1 MKKILFGFVFA
12 TLLITGC
19 QKPKKLELNTERDPM
34 EYVQVLVPTDRIPA
48 EGGSL
53 AVTVVSEIPYSVSIG
68 QKDQSW
74 LSFTLSNDN
83 GVMFTATPNN
93 SAVLRCASVAL
104 LNEENYSIKRF
115 DIIQDGTDV
124 EPKAFA
130 VEKEAISVRASET
143 TTSFN
148 VMADSDVEWT
158 VLSDQ
163 PSFVPTPASGNG
175 NGTITVTFPVNATSN
190 PVVANLIVATKTVP
204 VKKSSYTVVLTQE
217 GAKVPVKP
225 APGVL
230 AEWHFKT
237 DNINTLNVHFNEDYA
252 TATLTPGNGGLY
264 VEPNV
269 QGKGRIEYYYDVDK
283 TALLEGGDGK
293 GCRRWI
299 GSYGEVCVNGS
310 WPGDYVLW
318 TAEAD
323 APLAA
328 GTKLHIIYTIRP
340 NNNEVMKYWKLEY
353 LDGTTW
359 KLAKE
364 AKQIGDITY
373 TEEFFYTAG
382 SGKQTNSTVE
392 ATVTLSADTEV
403 AQFKMTCVKN
413 AAAGD
418 GTEVQKLAGGYTL
431 RFAGEDCNA
440 KTPHYSVTQHP
451 LIEVVE

>member
-1 MKKILFGFVFA
+1 MKKILYAFA
-12 TLLITGC
+12 CAALLLAGC
-19 QKPKKLELNTERDPM
+19 QSPKKLELDTDPDPM
-34 EYVQVLVPTDRIPA
+34 NYVQVTVPSEKIPA

-53 AVTVVSEIPYSVSIG
+53 SVSVISDIPYSVSVA
-68 QKDQSW
+68 QKDQAW
-74 LSFTLSNDN
+74 LTASQTAS
-83 GVMFTATPNN
+83 GVTFTATANS
-93 SAVLRCASVAL
+93 SAVLRYASVAL
-104 LNEENYSIKRF
+104 LNEDNYAIKRF
-115 DIIQDGTDV
+115 DITQEGTNV
-124 EPKAFA
+124 EPKDFA
-130 VEKEAISVRASET
+130 VEKEAISVRAGET

-148 VMADSDVEWT
+148 VMADSDVAWT

-237 DNINTLNVHFNEDYA
+237 DNTNTLNVHFNEDYA

-373 TEEFFYTAG
+373 TEEFFYTSG

-431 RFAGEDCNA
+431 RFAGEDCND

>member
-1 MKKILFGFVFA
+1 MKKILYAFA
-12 TLLITGC
+12 CAALLLAGC
-19 QKPKKLELNTERDPM
+19 QSPKKLELDTDPDPM
-34 EYVQVLVPTDRIPA
+34 NYVQVTVPSEKIPA

-53 AVTVVSEIPYSVSIG
+53 DVAVISDIPYSVSVS
-68 QKDQSW
+68 QKDLAW
-74 LSFTLSNDN
+74 LTASQTAS
-83 GVMFTATPNN
+83 GVTFTATANS
-93 SAVLRCASVAL
+93 SAVLRYASVAL
-104 LNEENYSIKRF
+104 LNEDNYAIKRF
-115 DIIQDGTDV
+115 DITQEGTDV

-130 VEKEAISVRASET
+130 VEKEAISVRAGET

-148 VMADSDVEWT
+148 VMADSDVAWT

-204 VKKSSYTVVLTQE
+204 VKKNSYTVVLTQE

-230 AEWHFKT
+230 AEWHFKI
-237 DNINTLNVHFNEDYA
+237 DNTNTLNVHFNEEYA

-431 RFAGEDCNA
+431 RFAGEDCND

>member
-1 MKKILFGFVFA
+1 MKKILYAFA
-12 TLLITGC
+12 CAALLLAGC
-19 QKPKKLELNTERDPM
+19 QSPKKLELDTDPDPM
-34 EYVQVLVPTDRIPA
+34 NYVQVTVPSEKIPA

-53 AVTVVSEIPYSVSIG
+53 SVSVISDIPYSVSVA
-68 QKDQSW
+68 QKDQAW
-74 LSFTLSNDN
+74 LTASQTAS
-83 GVMFTATPNN
+83 GVTFTATANS
-93 SAVLRCASVAL
+93 SAVLRYASVAL
-104 LNEENYSIKRF
+104 LNEDNYAIKRF
-115 DIIQDGTDV
+115 DITQEGTDV
-124 EPKAFA
+124 EPKDFA
-130 VEKEAISVRASET
+130 VEKEAISVRAGET

-230 AEWHFKT
+230 AEWHFKI
-237 DNINTLNVHFNEDYA
+237 DNTKTLNVHFNEDYA

-364 AKQIGDITY
+364 AKQIGEITY
-373 TEEFFYTAG
+373 TEEFFYTSG

-431 RFAGEDCNA
+431 RFAGEDCND

>member
-1 MKKILFGFVFA
+1 MKKILYAFA
-12 TLLITGC
+12 CAALLLAGC
-19 QKPKKLELNTERDPM
+19 QSPKKLELDTDPDPM
-34 EYVQVLVPTDRIPA
+34 NYVQVTVPSEKIPA

-53 AVTVVSEIPYSVSIG
+53 DVAVISDIPYSVSVA
-68 QKDQSW
+68 QKDQAW
-74 LSFTLSNDN
+74 LTASQTAT
-83 GVMFTATPNN
+83 GVTFTATANY
-93 SAVLRCASVAL
+93 SAVLRYASVAL
-104 LNEENYSIKRF
+104 LNEDNYAIKRF
-115 DIIQDGTDV
+115 DITQEGTNV
-124 EPKAFA
+124 EPKDFA
-130 VEKEAISVRASET
+130 VEKEAISVRAGET
-143 TTSFN
+143 TASFN
-148 VMADSDVEWT
+148 VMADSDVAWT

-204 VKKSSYTVVLTQE
+204 VKKNSYTVVLTQE

-237 DNINTLNVHFNEDYA
+237 DNTNTLNVHFNEEYA
-252 TATLTPGNGGLY
+252 TATLTPGNGG
-264 VEPNV
+264 
-269 QGKGRIEYYYDVDK
+269 
-283 TALLEGGDGK
+283 
-293 GCRRWI
+293 
-299 GSYGEVCVNGS
+299 VCVNGS

-373 TEEFFYTAG
+373 TEEFFYASG
-382 SGKQTNSTVE
+382 SGNQTNSTVE

>member
-1 MKKILFGFVFA
+1 MKKILYAFA
-12 TLLITGC
+12 CAALLLAGC
-19 QKPKKLELNTERDPM
+19 QSPKKLELDTDPDPM
-34 EYVQVLVPTDRIPA
+34 NYVQVTVPSEIIPA

-53 AVTVVSEIPYSVSIG
+53 DVAVISDIPYSVSVA
-68 QKDQSW
+68 QKDLAW
-74 LSFTLSNDN
+74 LTASQTAT
-83 GVMFTATPNN
+83 GVTFTATANY
-93 SAVLRCASVAL
+93 SAVLRYASVAL
-104 LNEENYSIKRF
+104 LNEDNYAIKRF
-115 DIIQDGTDV
+115 DITQEGTDV

-130 VEKEAISVRASET
+130 VEKEAISVRAGET

-175 NGTITVTFPVNATSN
+175 NGTIMVTFPVNATSN

-230 AEWHFKT
+230 AEWHFKI
-237 DNINTLNVHFNEDYA
+237 DNTNTLKVHFNEDYA

-373 TEEFFYTAG
+373 TEEFFYTSG

-431 RFAGEDCNA
+431 RFAGEDCND

>member
-1 MKKILFGFVFA
+1 MKKILYAFA
-12 TLLITGC
+12 CAALLLAGC
-19 QKPKKLELNTERDPM
+19 QSPKKLELDTNPDPM
-34 EYVQVLVPTDRIPA
+34 NYVQVTVPSEKIPA

-53 AVTVVSEIPYSVSIG
+53 SVSVISDIPYSVSVA
-68 QKDQSW
+68 QKDQAW
-74 LSFTLSNDN
+74 LTASQTAS
-83 GVMFTATPNN
+83 GVTFTATANS
-93 SAVLRCASVAL
+93 SAVLRYASVAL
-104 LNEENYSIKRF
+104 LNEDNYAIKRF
-115 DIIQDGTDV
+115 DITQEGTDV
-124 EPKAFA
+124 EPKDFA
-130 VEKEAISVRASET
+130 VEKEAISVRAGET

-230 AEWHFKT
+230 AEWHFKI
-237 DNINTLNVHFNEDYA
+237 DNTKTLNVHFNEDYA

-373 TEEFFYTAG
+373 TEEFFYTSG

-431 RFAGEDCNA
+431 RFAGEDCND